1 MEYRLSM
8 IDNNK
13 KISIINDRIKIL
25 SDYRELLERDI
36 STVNET
42 PSMDR
47 ITIVKI
53 QAQIDDIDA
62 KIQALEAE
70 KLLTQ

>member
-1 MEYRLSM
+1 M